1 MQSQVFA
8 VYSVKF
14 QLRKD
19 GMSHKAE
26 NLPKVMLRLAR
37 FYDIK
42 VDQEFKTL
50 SALIEPMALIV
61 MGVVVAVI
69 AN

>member
-1 MQSQVFA
+1 MVA
-8 VYSVKF
+8 T
-14 QLRKD
+14 
-19 GMSHKAE
+19 GEEAG

-37 FYDIK
+37 FYDTEA
-42 VDQEFKTL
+42 DQKLKTL
-50 SALIEPMALIV
+50 SALIEPMAFLIV

>member
-1 MQSQVFA
+1 
-8 VYSVKF
+8 
-14 QLRKD
+14 
-19 GMSHKAE
+19 
-26 NLPKVMLRLAR
+26 MLRLAR
-37 FYDIK
+37 FYDTK

-61 MGVVVAVI
+61 MGVVVAVT